1 MSIGTTVALDE
12 DVLASVK
19 AESRS
24 RGTTF
29 RTTVNDLLRLALLHV
44 NSQPERPKFVVRATN
59 MGYYPGLNYDCTE
72 SLIEYL
78 EGVYH
83 R

>member
-1 MSIGTTVALDE
+1 MSIRTTVTLE
-12 DVLASVK
+12 DDVAARVK
-19 AESRS
+19 EESRS

-29 RTTVNDLLRLALLHV
+29 RATVNDLLRLALVHV
-44 NSQPERPKFVVRATN
+44 HSQPERPKFVVRATN

>member
-1 MSIGTTVALDE
+1 MSIRTTVALDE

-44 NSQPERPKFVVRATN
+44 NSQPRRPKFVVRATN
-59 MGYYPGLNYDCTE
+59 MGFRPSLNYDGTE
-72 SLIEYL
+72 SPIEYL